1 MGLFGR
7 KKQDTGNTVRT
18 AARAAAQEPQV
29 DSSDPGDMSLG
40 SDRMVCRHQL
50 EHALS
55 GDGQGVVMKFYI
67 ENFKR
72 MNELF
77 GFSYCEE
84 LLKEILE
91 YLREETGCTV
101 YRYVGVE
108 FITILR
114 SRTQGQAVRLAEE
127 ILDRFSQSWKID
139 GTDCM
144 CSCQIGLCSYP
155 GYASSADE
163 ILKYLDLAVSKAAET
178 GINQYAIYDSKL
190 HAMYLR
196 KQAIAK
202 YISTALENHELE
214 IRFRPTYNTKE
225 NRFVRAE
232 YYMRMFVKD
241 IGMVGS
247 AEFVPIAEDTGQI
260 SSVEYYAL
268 EQVAREIAE
277 LEKQGIAY
285 ESIAVPVSPVLLI
298 QENFVDT
305 VQSMIEKYQIPSGKL
320 AVEID
325 EYALTTTPVII
336 EIVMQQLKDLGV
348 ELILNNFGS
357 GYSGISKILEL
368 PVDTLKFERMFMWQ
382 LETNQKSEPIVECL
396 IKAADKLGKRLI
408 AEGVET
414 QRQLDILAKFGCE
427 YQQGYY
433 YAPTIPKELLADVL
447 GKSMDETRTVLDQER
462 EKLKR

>member
-1 MGLFGR
+1 
-7 KKQDTGNTVRT
+7 
-18 AARAAAQEPQV
+18 
-29 DSSDPGDMSLG
+29 
-40 SDRMVCRHQL
+40 
-50 EHALS
+50 
-55 GDGQGVVMKFYI
+55 MKFYI

-84 LLKEILE
+84 LLKAILE

-108 FITILR
+108 FIAILR
-114 SRTQGQAVRLAEE
+114 SRTQGQVVRLAEE

-163 ILKYLDLAVSKAAET
+163 ILKCLDLAVSKAAET
-178 GINQYAIYDSKL
+178 GMNQYAIYDSKL
-190 HAMYLR
+190 HAAHLR

-214 IRFRPTYNTKE
+214 IRFRPTYNTQE

-232 YYMRMFVKD
+232 YYMRVFVKD

-268 EQVAREIAE
+268 ERVAQEIAE
-277 LEKQGIAY
+277 LEKKGIEY
-285 ESIAVPVSPVLLI
+285 ESIAVPVSPVLII

-382 LETNQKSEPIVECL
+382 LETNPKSEPIVECL

-414 QRQLDILAKFGCE
+414 QRQLDILAKFGCA

-433 YAPTIPKELLADVL
+433 YSPTIPQELLANVL
-447 GKSMDETRTVLDQER
+447 GKSMEETRTVLDQER
-462 EKLKR
+462 EKLKQ

>member
-7 KKQDTGNTVRT
+7 KKQNTENMPETVEKAVAEVSAEST
-18 AARAAAQEPQV
+18 N
-29 DSSDPGDMSLG
+29 PGDMSLG
-40 SDRMVCRHQL
+40 GDRMVCRHQL
-50 EHALS
+50 DHALS

-84 LLKEILE
+84 LLKAILE
-91 YLREETGCTV
+91 YLREKTGCTV

-108 FITILR
+108 FIAILR

-414 QRQLDILAKFGCE
+414 QRQLDILAKFVCE